1 VATLNIKNLSDALY
15 RKLKARAR
23 KQHRS
28 VSQEVTRILEEA
40 VASSEPL
47 SLLDLEG
54 LGEEL
59 WEGIDA
65 TEHLDRERASWD

>member
-1 VATLNIKNLSDALY
+1 MATLNIKNLSDALY